1 MDHYWLKDY
10 FVLSSGELVFARWIL
25 DAVRS
30 NFQQGDVRD
39 SRKCCKCG
47 ELGHVSRECPT
58 TVKVRC
64 RWAVKDTSRKI
75 ALGLRG
81 RQLRLGRCCSFGD
94 DRRWC
99 EPRWSEFGVAGEN
112 MEVV

>member
-1 MDHYWLKDY
+1 MIRFRGEPLFSAPTHGHGPFLVEGL
-10 FVLSSGELVFARWIL
+10 FRSNLGELVFASWIS

-30 NFQQGDVRD
+30 SFQQGDVRD

-75 ALGLRG
+75 ALT
-81 RQLRLGRCCSFGD
+81 
-94 DRRWC
+94 
-99 EPRWSEFGVAGEN
+99 
-112 MEVV
+112 

>member
-1 MDHYWLKDY
+1 MIRFRGEPLFSAPTHGHGPFLVEGLFRSD
-10 FVLSSGELVFARWIL
+10 SGKLVFARWIL

-58 TVKVRC
+58 TVEVRSG
-64 RWAVKDTSRKI
+64 RAVKDTSRKI
-75 ALGLRG
+75 ALTWRD
-81 RQLRLGRCCSFGD
+81 RQLRL
-94 DRRWC
+94 
-99 EPRWSEFGVAGEN
+99 
-112 MEVV
+112 